1 LEGHQ
6 TAAKNLGVFYIDDHA
21 QKRWVLKV
29 DDPARLSAIN
39 SVFVTVE
46 PLGGVNR
53 PTGKKLLY
61 AYLGTH
67 ANHP

>member
-1 LEGHQ
+1 
-6 TAAKNLGVFYIDDHA
+6 VDDHA

-29 DDPARLSAIN
+29 TDPEKLKAIN

-46 PLGGVNR
+46 PLGGTQR

-61 AYLGTH
+61 AYLVTQ